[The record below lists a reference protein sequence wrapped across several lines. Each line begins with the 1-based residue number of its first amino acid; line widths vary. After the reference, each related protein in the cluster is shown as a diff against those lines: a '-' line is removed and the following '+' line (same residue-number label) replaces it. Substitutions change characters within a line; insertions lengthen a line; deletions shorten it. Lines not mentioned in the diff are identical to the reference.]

1 MSRYRVAP
9 EARADLDEV
18 YDYVAK
24 ESLSAADELIETF
37 QERFRLLAT
46 QPLMGQARPELGRSL
61 HSFTVGNY
69 VIFYRPAEGGIEVA
83 KIIHSA
89 RDIEALF

>member
-61 HSFTVGNY
+61 RSFTVGNY